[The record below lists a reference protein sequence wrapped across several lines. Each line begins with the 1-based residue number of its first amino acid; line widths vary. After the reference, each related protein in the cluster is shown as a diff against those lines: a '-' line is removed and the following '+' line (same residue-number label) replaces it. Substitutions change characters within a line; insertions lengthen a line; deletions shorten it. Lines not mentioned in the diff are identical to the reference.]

1 MKKQL
6 SIGTLA
12 LLLGLGSGGAAAL
25 SDKEVEKRLDRLEKK
40 VKNVDKRSEKRFSRT
55 NSQMNKYLE
64 RMKTNGFVSAGAT
77 TSDSD
82 TNLKWMNIT
91 DEENHTS
98 LFTAGL
104 QFQFA
109 ANDKTDI
116 VLQLVAD
123 EENGDTVVEANWAYI
138 SYEFMSDSM
147 DLMGLGS
154 LDGLSVRAG
163 RLRLPWYQASEY
175 LEVGYAYPWISP
187 PTAVY
192 GFIPFD
198 DYFGVD
204 LAFTGSI
211 MDVDT
216 EFKIIRGQTN
226 LDMPIGEFQV
236 KPLIGYALNFSKGP
250 YAFRLSHIEVNTVG
264 TANTETIEVPDHLF
278 DADFDAFVPDLVD
291 MFNFMVGTGNLNQ
304 ASLDSMFDTNA
315 QYLMYLT
322 ARAGGYT
329 PGSGLPALQSGMF
342 FGGPVLGTLFSSL
355 EEFQAKSL
363 NYVLSYN
370 DHGWNIQAEGIKLNF
385 EGLINDSEGHYLSV
399 AKQLGAW
406 TPYVVYGASYTT
418 GENPTVKAFGPLLPP
433 IVNGIGFA
441 TTQHREST
449 LGVRWDFAP
458 GVALK
463 LETQNYTR
471 FKGTTGPFDEYPG
484 GSVNVYTL
492 ALDAVF

>member
-40 VKNVDKRSEKRFSRT
+40 VKNVDKRSEKRFSKT

-64 RMKTNGFVSAGAT
+64 RMKVNGFISAGVT
-77 TSDSD
+77 SSDSD
-82 TNLKWMNIT
+82 TNLNWMDIT
-91 DEENHTS
+91 DAENHTS

-123 EENGDTVVEANWAYI
+123 EENGDTVVEASWAYI
-138 SYEFMSDSM
+138 SYELMNDSM
-147 DLMGLGS
+147 DLMGFGS

-175 LEVGYAYPWISP
+175 LEVGYAYPWVTP

-192 GFIPFD
+192 GLIPFD
-198 DYFGVD
+198 DYFGTD
-204 LAFTGSI
+204 LTFTGSLFG
-211 MDVDT
+211 VDT
-216 EFKIIRGQTN
+216 EFKMIRGQTN
-226 LDMPIGEFQV
+226 LDLDIGDFQV
-236 KPLIGYALNFSKGP
+236 KPLISYALNLSKGP
-250 YAFRLSHIEVNTVG
+250 YAFRLSHTEVNNVG
-264 TANTETIEVPDHLF
+264 TVSVDGIEIPDHLF
-278 DADFDAFVPDLVD
+278 DAGFDAFAPDLLGL
-291 MFNFMVGTGNLNQ
+291 FQGQLNAPALDE
-304 ASLDSMFDTNA
+304 ASLGIMLSAND
-315 QYLMYLT
+315 QYVMYLT
-322 ARAGGYT
+322 ALAGGYV
-329 PGSGLPALQSGMF
+329 PGTGVPALGAGMAV
-342 FGGPVLGTLFSSL
+342 GGPTLATLFASL

-370 DHGWNIQAEGIKLNF
+370 DHGWNIQAEGIKLKF
-385 EGLINDSEGHYLSV
+385 TGLMNDTEGHYLSV

-418 GENPTVKAFGPLLPP
+418 NEADSLKDFGSLLPP
-433 IVNGIGFA
+433 IVNGLGFS
-441 TTQHREST
+441 TTQHRETS

-471 FKGTTGPFDEYPG
+471 FKGTTGPFDEYSG